1 MIGNES
7 KPRDIKERTFAF
19 ALEIVRLCQTLDG
32 KRGPARTLG
41 RQLLR
46 SGTSI
51 GANVEE
57 AQAGQSQADFISKY
71 NIALKE
77 ARETIYWL
85 RLLDASEECS
95 DGACKTL
102 SQEAGEIA
110 RIIGSIIVNTKKGSK
125 KR

>member
-19 ALEIVRLCQTLDG
+19 ALEIVRLCRTLDG
-32 KRGPARTLG
+32 KRGPARILG
-41 RQLLR
+41 QQLLR
-46 SGTSI
+46 SGTST

>member
-1 MIGNES
+1 MIGSES
-7 KPRDIKERTFAF
+7 KPRDIKERTFSF
-19 ALEIVRLCQTLDG
+19 ALEIIRLCRILNG
-32 KRGPARTLG
+32 KRGTARTLSQ
-41 RQLLR
+41 QLLR

-77 ARETIYWL
+77 AREVIYWL
-85 RLLDASEECS
+85 RLLDASEERS
-95 DGACKTL
+95 DGACKIL
-102 SQEAGEIA
+102 SREAGEIA

-125 KR
+125 NK